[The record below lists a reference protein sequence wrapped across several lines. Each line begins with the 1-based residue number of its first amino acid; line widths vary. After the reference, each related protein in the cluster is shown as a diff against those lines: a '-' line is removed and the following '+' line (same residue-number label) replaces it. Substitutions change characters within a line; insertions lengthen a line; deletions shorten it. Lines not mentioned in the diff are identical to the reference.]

1 LSGLDTR
8 EWPVLVTGAG
18 GFVGGHVARALA
30 RAGHAVRGLSR
41 RPVPDGLDD
50 PSIDWLLG
58 DLRDPAVRREAVR
71 GVRAVVHAA
80 GWVSLGSDPSGQALA
95 INVEATRGLL
105 DEARAAGVDRFIYT
119 STLHTLAA
127 GTAEEPADEETPWNL
142 HAVDAPYARTKRA
155 AERLV
160 LDGHGSMEGVVICP
174 GMVLGPGDVRP
185 TSTKLLL
192 VMSRARVAFL
202 PGGGIPVVDTDVIAR
217 AHVRAL
223 AVGEAGRRYA
233 VVGPYLSYREMAGLV
248 AEVAGRPRRVVTIPD
263 WLEGPVV
270 AAGRLADFLARGRG
284 DISGAAAAGGFL
296 RLHVRGD
303 RADRAFGL
311 VHPPPIRSIFAALDD
326 ARRSGRA
333 PWLGTL
339 HDPDA
344 AGIPLDPGR

>member
-1 LSGLDTR
+1 VSGLDPG

-18 GFVGGHVARALA
+18 GFVGGHVARALS

-41 RPVPDGLDD
+41 RPVPPRPED
-50 PSIDWLLG
+50 PPIDWLLG

-71 GVRAVVHAA
+71 GARAVVHAA
-80 GWVSLGSDPSGQALA
+80 GWVSLGSDPSGDAVA

-105 DEARAAGVDRFIYT
+105 DEALAAGVERFIYT
-119 STLHTLAA
+119 STLHTVAT
-127 GTAEEPADEETPWNL
+127 GTAEEPADEDTPWNL
-142 HAVDAPYARTKRA
+142 HTVDAPYSRTKRA

-160 LDGHGSMEGVVICP
+160 LDHDGPMQGVVICP

-192 VMSRARVAFL
+192 VMSRARVALL
-202 PGGGIPVVDTDVIAR
+202 PGGGIPVVDTEVIAR

-223 AVGEAGRRYA
+223 AVGEVGRRYT
-233 VVGPYLSYREMAGLV
+233 VVGPYLSYHAMAGLV
-248 AEVAGRPRRVVTIPD
+248 AQVCGRPRRVVTIPD

-284 DISGAAAAGGFL
+284 DVSGTAAAGGFL
-296 RLHVRGD
+296 QLHVRGD

-311 VHPPPIRSIFAALDD
+311 AHPPPIRSVFAALDD
-326 ARRSGRA
+326 ARRHGRA
-333 PWLGTL
+333 PWLGML
-339 HDPDA
+339 RDPDA
-344 AGIPLDPGR
+344 